1 MNHTKEGDSA
11 SAAMAETS
19 AHAMSGSLDASAP
32 EVAAPAH
39 EPTPFSCSASSDP
52 DEVSGLALGS
62 LLCYVKEFGTP
73 YQSTRAGRILDCLL
87 AIDKDPTLLSE
98 GSDHSKAREMLI
110 SFGGISDQGKMDW
123 LALRQNLYEIAG
135 DWLWAHAC
143 DNFRHTT
150 AIGEDLREQALRIIK
165 PITMDNDKIL
175 NNQDAQGRGYYSFS
189 GHVFQGSERYYQLGD
204 DLSDAEN
211 R

>member
-19 AHAMSGSLDASAP
+19 AHAMSSSLDASAP

-39 EPTPFSCSASSDP
+39 EPTGTPFSCSASSDP

-87 AIDKDPTLLSE
+87 AIFP
-98 GSDHSKAREMLI
+98 
-110 SFGGISDQGKMDW
+110 
-123 LALRQNLYEIAG
+123 
-135 DWLWAHAC
+135 
-143 DNFRHTT
+143 
-150 AIGEDLREQALRIIK
+150 
-165 PITMDNDKIL
+165 
-175 NNQDAQGRGYYSFS
+175 
-189 GHVFQGSERYYQLGD
+189 
-204 DLSDAEN
+204 
-211 R
+211 